1 VTRFERALQDHDVP
15 AIAALVA
22 DDIVVFERTAAMSC
36 GPCTFWPGCTSLE
49 LRAEGWKIVSLDW
62 SIGKHE

>member
-22 DDIVVFERTAAMSC
+22 DDIVVFENGRHVLWSVYV
-36 GPCTFWPGCTSLE
+36 LE